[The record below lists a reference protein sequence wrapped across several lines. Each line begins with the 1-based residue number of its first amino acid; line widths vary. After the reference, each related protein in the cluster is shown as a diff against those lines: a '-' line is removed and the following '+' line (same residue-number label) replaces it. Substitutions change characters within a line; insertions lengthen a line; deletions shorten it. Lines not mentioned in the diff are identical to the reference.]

1 MARQLS
7 IVSLGRS
14 EPLRLR
20 SRTRRS
26 NSRWYVSCSPRRTA
40 HMVLDLSD
48 TCPVSDHSTA
58 ACNDLPPRQRLKQ
71 SRPVAH
77 GDNMG
82 AVRTVQHICALRRRR
97 RQAVSAAR
105 EESCLVSAHRA
116 TAGWWAPSLAGR
128 RKRKRSR
135 ERSIVWLPQACIYGA
150 CSPQWAP
157 MILALTR
164 EPPEHLCGRGRR
176 SHRALGPAHYSRCQ
190 ASI

>member
-1 MARQLS
+1 MLLARRDTL
-7 IVSLGRS
+7 
-14 EPLRLR
+14 
-20 SRTRRS
+20 
-26 NSRWYVSCSPRRTA
+26 CSPRETA
-40 HMVLDLSD
+40 HRVLDVEHAR
-48 TCPVSDHSTA
+48 PVSDHSTA
-58 ACNDLPPRQRLKQ
+58 VHDDLPPRQRLRQ
-71 SRPVAH
+71 SNPGAH
-77 GDNMG
+77 GDDKG
-82 AVRTVQHICALRRRR
+82 AVRTVHYSTVQYRCTLHGQK